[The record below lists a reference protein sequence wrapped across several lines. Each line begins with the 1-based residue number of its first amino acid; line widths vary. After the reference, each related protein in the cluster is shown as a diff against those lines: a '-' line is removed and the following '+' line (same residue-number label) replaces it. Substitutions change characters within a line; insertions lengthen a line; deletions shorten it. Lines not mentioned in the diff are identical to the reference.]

1 MAKWKIDRTT
11 IFLCLVFILFLW
23 DLAYFL
29 GIRDPTRFPHPFVI
43 FRTLGDVEFLRGFPV
58 MLRQIIFS
66 FVSGGILGLT
76 IGSLIL
82 YSPWLTEA
90 TLHFLRIGLW
100 LPFLVIFA
108 VPATFWLSITAVTLC
123 VGYHYLTARSLL
135 RLERYEALTYSTRE
149 GGLQALFIALISQIW
164 VQSWLWF
171 IFPWPQQNAR
181 MGFGVL
187 SVLVAFLGLVNWL
200 FRSSFDV
207 TAEMRATIRIEEVNT
222 ATWKSF
228 WEAVLLMV
236 VCLAIW
242 QLFSASRFNFL
253 RVSPFEPINAAYYL
267 FMSGEIWGDIR
278 LSLLEVVGGMVLG
291 SSIALVVFALLS
303 TTMTFRN
310 FLFLLL
316 PLTHIAPIVLWL
328 LVWVTW
334 IVSLQDFLFLWNKV
348 IAVGCL
354 TFFPFVQALWGLRER
369 PLLYRVLMA
378 IDDSLPIAFVTMCFG
393 ELYAATAGLGFM
405 MTVANATGQTDKGL
419 AGFLI
424 TLVLLVTLSSTLR
437 SVVKRLYLSESSSQA
452 LPV

>member
-1 MAKWKIDRTT
+1 
-11 IFLCLVFILFLW
+11 
-23 DLAYFL
+23 
-29 GIRDPTRFPHPFVI
+29 
-43 FRTLGDVEFLRGFPV
+43 

-66 FVSGGILGLT
+66 LVSGGIIGVA

-82 YSPWLTEA
+82 YSSWLTQA
-90 TLHFLRIGLW
+90 TLRFLHIGLW

-108 VPATFWLSITAVTLC
+108 VPETFWLGIVAVMLC
-123 VGYHYLTARSLL
+123 TCYHYLAARSLL
-135 RLERYEALTYSTRE
+135 RLQGHDTRTYAVRE
-149 GGLQALFIALISQIW
+149 GVLQALFISLISQIW

-171 IFPWPQQNAR
+171 IFP
-181 MGFGVL
+181 F
-187 SVLVAFLGLVNWL
+187 VAFLGLVNWL

-291 SSIALVVFALLS
+291 SSMALVVFALLS
-303 TTMTFRN
+303 TTLTFRN

-334 IVSLQDFLFLWNKV
+334 IVSLQDFLFLWHKV

-405 MTVANATGQTDKGL
+405 MTVASATGQTDKGL

-437 SVVKRLYLSESSSQA
+437 WVVKRLYLSESSSQA

>member
-1 MAKWKIDRTT
+1 VYSSW
-11 IFLCLVFILFLW
+11 
-23 DLAYFL
+23 
-29 GIRDPTRFPHPFVI
+29 
-43 FRTLGDVEFLRGFPV
+43 
-58 MLRQIIFS
+58 
-66 FVSGGILGLT
+66 LT
-76 IGSLIL
+76 IVSVRVLMI
-82 YSPWLTEA
+82 E
-90 TLHFLRIGLW
+90 FC
-100 LPFLVIFA
+100 LPFLIIFA
-108 VPATFWLSITAVTLC
+108 VSATFWLSITAVSLC

-149 GGLQALFIALISQIW
+149 GALQALFIALISQIW

-171 IFPWPQQNAR
+171 IFPWSQQNAR

-222 ATWKSF
+222 ATSKYF
-228 WEAVLLMV
+228 LEAVLLMV

-291 SSIALVVFALLS
+291 SSIALVVFSLLS
-303 TTMTFRN
+303 TTLTFRN

-316 PLTHIAPIVLWL
+316 PLTHIALIVLWL
-328 LVWVTW
+328 LVWATW

-354 TFFPFVQALWGLRER
+354 TFFPFVQALWGLREH

-393 ELYAATAGLGFM
+393 ELYGATAGLGFM
-405 MTVANATGQTDKGL
+405 MTVAGATYQYDKGL
-419 AGFLI
+419 AGFL
-424 TLVLLVTLSSTLR
+424 
-437 SVVKRLYLSESSSQA
+437 
-452 LPV
+452 

>member
-1 MAKWKIDRTT
+1 MTKWKIDRTT

-29 GIRDPTRFPHPFVI
+29 GIRNPARFPHPFVI
-43 FRTLGDVEFLRGFPV
+43 FRALGDVEFLRGFPV

-66 FVSGGILGLT
+66 FVSGGILSLT

-100 LPFLVIFA
+100 LPFLIIFA

-149 GGLQALFIALISQIW
+149 GALQALFIALISQIW

-303 TTMTFRN
+303 TTLTFRN

-328 LVWVTW
+328 LVWVNW
-334 IVSLQDFLFLWNKV
+334 IVSLQDFLFKV

-354 TFFPFVQALWGLRER
+354 AFFPLVQTLWGLRNHSW
-369 PLLYRVLMA
+369 PLRILLAV
-378 IDDSLPIAFVTMCFG
+378 DDALPIAFVAMLFG
-393 ELYAATAGLGFM
+393 ELMAATAGLGFM
-405 MTVANATGQTDKGL
+405 MTVASATGQTDKGL

-437 SVVKRLYLSESSSQA
+437 WVVKRLYLSESSSQA